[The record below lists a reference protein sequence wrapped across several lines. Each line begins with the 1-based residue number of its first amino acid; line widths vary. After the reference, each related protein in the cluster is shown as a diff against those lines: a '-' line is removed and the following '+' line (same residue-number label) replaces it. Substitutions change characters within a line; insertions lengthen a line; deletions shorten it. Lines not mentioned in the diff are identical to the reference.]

1 MVEQGVIST
10 TGAWLTAHLEQ
21 DMGFGNNNSE
31 EEGTASDL
39 GLDTSTG
46 GNIGECCF
54 QQRQDLQGGEAV
66 YMAMG

>member
-1 MVEQGVIST
+1 
-10 TGAWLTAHLEQ
+10 
-21 DMGFGNNNSE
+21 MGFGNNNSG